1 MSRTY
6 DELAQYFATTS
17 IQLFGVYRTR
27 LEASR
32 IYSGHVQKATSKCGV
47 IIALEGEASFV
58 FDEAERHRLKPG
70 HILIGGAGR
79 HLEVAPGAD
88 GFLYCLAHYLPS
100 GPVDEKGR
108 RRPEDISCLEV
119 ALNPELLQLVEQ
131 LLSAASA
138 PGAMDK
144 LNHRS
149 LFYQLIAKMLQS
161 ERYHQNKDSY
171 LVIEDAIR
179 YIQSHFSEPLTLTK
193 LADRYQLKAKY
204 FSYLFTKYTGTG
216 PIDYLIH
223 YRMNK
228 AHEWL
233 LTKQFSVSA
242 VAKSI
247 GYSDPYYFSRLFKKY
262 KGIAPSQVDFDS
274 REG

>member
-6 DELAQYFATTS
+6 EELAQYFAITP
-17 IQLFGVYRTR
+17 IQLFGVYRTW
-27 LEASR
+27 LEGNR
-32 IYSGHVQKATSKCGV
+32 IYSGHVHKPTAKCGI
-47 IIALEGEASFV
+47 IIALEGEATFV
-58 FDEAERHRLKPG
+58 FDEVERYMMKPG
-70 HILIGGAGR
+70 LILIGGAGR
-79 HLEVAPGAD
+79 RLEVISGAD
-88 GFLYCLAHYLPS
+88 GFQYCLAHYLPS
-100 GPVDEKGR
+100 GAGEEKGL
-108 RRPEDISCLEV
+108 RRPEDVFCMEV
-119 ALNPELLQLVEQ
+119 TLNPELLGLVEQ
-131 LLSAASA
+131 LLNAASA
-138 PGAMDK
+138 PDVMDK
-144 LNHRS
+144 LNQRS
-149 LFYQLIAKMLQS
+149 LFYQVITKVLQS

-171 LVIEDAIR
+171 LIIEDAVR
-179 YIQSHFSEPLTLTK
+179 YIQSHFTEPLTLSK

-242 VAKSI
+242 VAKGV

-262 KGIAPSQVDFDS
+262 KGVAPSQVDFDS
-274 REG
+274 TEA